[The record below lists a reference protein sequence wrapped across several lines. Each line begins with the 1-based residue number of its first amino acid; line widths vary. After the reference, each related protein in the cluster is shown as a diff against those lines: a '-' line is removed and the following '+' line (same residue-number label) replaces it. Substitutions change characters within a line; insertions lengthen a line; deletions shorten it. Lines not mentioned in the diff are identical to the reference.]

1 MKAPSNCYGVSTE
14 IHRVTNTPDLASR
27 AAAYGVE
34 YAVVDGTNPTE
45 VYEAMQ
51 VAMEHARSGK
61 GPYLVEAKVY
71 RYQGHYCGD
80 PAVYRPKEYMEEALK
95 KDGIM
100 LLGERLMK
108 LGATQEEL
116 DAVKAEAE
124 AEMDEAVKFAD
135 ESPYPDP
142 ATVLEALHEEMLR
155 DDKMFIMGEDMAVM
169 GNVFAITRGFLDEF
183 GPNRVIDTPISEEGF
198 VGMAVGAAMRGMHPV
213 VELMYDDFATECA
226 DPLFNQA
233 AKIRYM
239 TGGQCSVPM
248 VLRAPMGAGRRN
260 AGQHSQ
266 SLENFF
272 CHFPGLKVVAP
283 CSAEDAKGLLKTA
296 IRDED
301 PVIFLEH
308 KLLYAHKEEIPEGEY
323 TIPLGQAKVK
333 REGKDLTIISWS
345 REVNFALE
353 AAKTLEQ
360 EGIDVE
366 VLDLRS
372 LVPLDWDAI
381 KASISKTHNAI
392 IVSEEV
398 KRGSF
403 AGELSAEI
411 SEELF
416 DELDAPVERVC
427 GLNICSPFSPVLED
441 ENFPH
446 PADIVAAVKRVL
458 NK

>member
-1 MKAPSNCYGVSTE
+1 MSKKITVSKAIG
-14 IHRVTNTPDLASR
+14 
-27 AAAYGVE
+27 
-34 YAVVDGTNPTE
+34 
-45 VYEAMQ
+45 
-51 VAMEHARSGK
+51 
-61 GPYLVEAKVY
+61 
-71 RYQGHYCGD
+71 
-80 PAVYRPKEYMEEALK
+80 
-95 KDGIM
+95 
-100 LLGERLMK
+100 
-108 LGATQEEL
+108 
-116 DAVKAEAE
+116 
-124 AEMDEAVKFAD
+124 
-135 ESPYPDP
+135 
-142 ATVLEALHEEMLR
+142 EALHEEMLR

-169 GNVFAITRGFLDEF
+169 GNVFAITRGFLEEF

-198 VGMAVGAAMRGMHPV
+198 VGMAVGAAMRGMRPV

-226 DPLFNQA
+226 DPLFNPA

-248 VLRAPMGAGRRN
+248 VLRAPMGSGRRN

-296 IRDED
+296 IRDDD
-301 PVIFLEH
+301 PVVFLEH
-308 KLLYAHKEEIPEGEY
+308 KLLYARKEEIPEGEY
-323 TIPLGQAKVK
+323 TIPLGKASVK

-345 REVNFALE
+345 REVNFSME
-353 AAKTLEQ
+353 AAEALSK
-360 EGIDVE
+360 EGIDAE

-381 KASISKTHNAI
+381 RASVSKTHYVV

-398 KRGSF
+398 KRGSY
-403 AGELSAEI
+403 AGELSAQI
-411 SEELF
+411 AEELF

-441 ENFPH
+441 KNFPH
-446 PADIVAAVKRVL
+446 PENIVQAVKHVL